1 MAIKPKKTGQSE
13 RNRSNVTTKSAK
25 EAAYGKTTEVYKKP
39 TKPVKDVNSA
49 DYMGM
54 TAKQKNTK
62 YYERSDEA
70 ASGEMAKTLKG
81 LGKAKVR
88 DLTNKEV
95 KTGGER
101 FQGETK
107 GKNFSKVTV
116 TNVNKEAYNRVMK
129 RAQDSGL
136 SAKDA
141 KKAIDAAIRTTSA
154 GLKSDRDKVAM
165 RAKMQESNKKK
176 KAQEKLKR
184 GY

>member
-13 RNRSNVTTKSAK
+13 RNRSNVTAKSAK
-25 EAAYGKTTEVYKKP
+25 EAAYGKTETIYEKAQKPAKGSESYEYGDKKIR
-39 TKPVKDVNSA
+39 
-49 DYMGM
+49 
-54 TAKQKNTK
+54 NTK
-62 YYERSDEA
+62 FYGSSSDEKT
-70 ASGEMAKTLKG
+70 GKMAKTLKG
-81 LGKAKVR
+81 LGKAKEKN
-88 DLTNKEV
+88 LTDKEARMMYEANDP
-95 KTGGER
+95 K
-101 FQGETK
+101 QK

-116 TNVNKEAYNRVMK
+116 SKVNEEAYNRVIK
-129 RAQDSGL
+129 RAQASGL

>member
-1 MAIKPKKTGQSE
+1 MAEKKKAKVYAF
-13 RNRSNVTTKSAK
+13 RSSTTSKSAK

-70 ASGEMAKTLKG
+70 ASGEMAQTLKRTNR
-81 LGKAKVR
+81 AKIK

-116 TNVNKEAYNRVMK
+116 TNVDKEAYNRVMK
-129 RAQDSGL
+129 RAKDSGL

-165 RAKMQESNKKK
+165 RFKMQDSKKK
-176 KAQEKLKR
+176 IAAQNKIKR